1 MSEDAIATVARHV
14 HAPPAWKHYRGVRRR
29 PWGKFTAEIRDPKK
43 NGARVWLGTFDM
55 EEKAARKEEKDAS
68 LLVPL
73 RTLQTLRHSL
83 IRRSLRRRSPDR
95 GLVAQWLVER
105 WLVAQLVHEDGFGSH
120 ILEAKKSLYGS
131 GPLQPRSKVPPFGL
145 ISICLGSKTE
155 AK

>member
-1 MSEDAIATVARHV
+1 
-14 HAPPAWKHYRGVRRR
+14 VRRR

-95 GLVAQWLVER
+95 G
-105 WLVAQLVHEDGFGSH
+105 
-120 ILEAKKSLYGS
+120 
-131 GPLQPRSKVPPFGL
+131 
-145 ISICLGSKTE
+145 
-155 AK
+155 